1 MQSRQVQAGRT
12 FAVVFEHGDDF
23 FPTLEAF
30 CDAEKVSSAYLPMF
44 IAGFESVE
52 LVGTCRRLGDP
63 AAPVWDAVQLSNVE
77 AVGGGTLARDPE
89 SGALMPHLHVACGL
103 RGHSAVGHTSHLL
116 GAKVQFLVEM
126 VVVEVTDPVLSR
138 RRSPD
143 LYDVPL
149 LDFRS

>member
-1 MQSRQVQAGRT
+1 M
-12 FAVVFEHGDDF
+12 
-23 FPTLEAF
+23 
-30 CDAEKVSSAYLPMF
+30 
-44 IAGFESVE
+44 
-52 LVGTCRRLGDP
+52 
-63 AAPVWDAVQLSNVE
+63 SNVE

-103 RGHSAVGHTSHLL
+103 KEHSAVGHTSHLL

-126 VVVEVTDPVLSR
+126 VVVEVSDPALLR

-149 LDFRS
+149 LGFQS

>member
-1 MQSRQVQAGRT
+1 
-12 FAVVFEHGDDF
+12 
-23 FPTLEAF
+23 
-30 CDAEKVSSAYLPMF
+30 
-44 IAGFESVE
+44 
-52 LVGTCRRLGDP
+52 
-63 AAPVWDAVQLSNVE
+63 LSNVE

-103 RGHSAVGHTSHLL
+103 KEHSAVGHTSHLL

-126 VVVEVTDPVLSR
+126 VVVEVSDPALLR

-149 LDFRS
+149 LGFRS

>member
-1 MQSRQVQAGRT
+1 MRARQVQAGRT
-12 FAVVFEHGDDF
+12 FVVVFEHGDDF

-30 CDAEKVSSAYLPMF
+30 CDAERVSSAYLPMF
-44 IAGFESVE
+44 IAGFESVD

-89 SGALMPHLHVACGL
+89 SGTLMPHLHVACGL
-103 RGHSAVGHTSHLL
+103 KEHSAVGHTSHLL

-126 VVVEVTDPVLSR
+126 VVVEVTDPVLLR

-149 LDFRS
+149 LGFRS